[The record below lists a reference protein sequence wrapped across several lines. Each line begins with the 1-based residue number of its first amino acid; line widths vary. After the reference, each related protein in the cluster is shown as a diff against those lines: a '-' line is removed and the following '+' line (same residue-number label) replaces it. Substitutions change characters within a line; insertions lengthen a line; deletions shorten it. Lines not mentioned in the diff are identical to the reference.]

1 MSKYCFTV
9 SSAINT
15 TIKSAEQKYH
25 TELDLYDPKVR
36 FDQLIETLKCIK
48 QKVDCDIIVVES
60 SSDLISDYYKSE
72 IEKYAE
78 VYMFFNDI
86 SKRLYNKVSITWKL
100 QNSMEALANYNFLNQ
115 YKERLI
121 KYERI
126 FKISGRYLLTD
137 KFNITKHTSIY
148 VKNKFLFLTENR
160 DGLSTRL
167 YSYDSSLVEY
177 HKNIAYKILE
187 YMQEV
192 GHGTDNYTSLE
203 AGYRKFVEPQYLI
216 TTKVMGVCG
225 YNANMGGWCN
235 E

>member
-15 TIKSAEQKYH
+15 RVKAAEQKYH

-36 FDQLIETLKCIK
+36 FDQLIETLKCLK
-48 QKVDCDIIVVES
+48 LKVECDIIVVES
-60 SSDLISDYYKSE
+60 SSEPISDYYKSE

-78 VYMFFNDI
+78 IYMFSNDI
-86 SKRLYNKVSITWKL
+86 SKRLYDKVSITWKL
-100 QNSMEALANYNFLNQ
+100 QNSMETLANYNFLKE
-115 YKERLI
+115 YRERLI
-121 KYERI
+121 AYERI
-126 FKISGRYLLTD
+126 FKISGRYLLTNNFD
-137 KFNITKHTSIY
+137 ISKHTCKY
-148 VKNKFLFLTENR
+148 VKDKFLFLTENR

-167 YSYDSSLVEY
+167 YSYDSSLVDY
-177 HKNIAYKILE
+177 HIKISYKILE

-203 AGYRKFVEPQYLI
+203 AGYRKFIEPQYLI
-216 TTKVMGVCG
+216 TTKVIGVCG
-225 YNANMGGWCN
+225 YNANMGGWCD